1 MAFVVKYAPLA
12 AALHMLWLA
21 CLIET
26 KNAKSAFIFQFL
38 PAILGFLLLLPFVV
52 EALK

>member
-1 MAFVVKYAPLA
+1 MSFVVKYAPLA

-21 CLIET
+21 CFMET
-26 KNAKSAFIFQFL
+26 KNALSAFIFQFL
-38 PAILGFLLLLPFVV
+38 PALLGFLLLLPFAV